1 MPAHSTLPG
10 FREFYPEDFAWR
22 RHLFQVWRQ
31 TARRFA
37 FREFDG
43 PALEPLELFTAKSG
57 EEIVG
62 QLFSF
67 RDKGGREVALR
78 PELTPTLARMV
89 AAKASALKRPIKWF
103 SVGDNYRYEKPQRGR
118 LRCFGQLNADV
129 LGESGPAAEVEL
141 IALAIQTL
149 AAFGLG
155 PKDVAVR
162 LSDREV
168 WTLFLEAAGC
178 PEEAAFEALGLIDKW
193 ERLGERERE
202 ARLEALGP
210 SAASAASEAVA
221 RFSGVDSLAGI
232 RAAFES
238 VRLSEAGAARLESR
252 LAAWRELLGGLEA
265 MGLGAYLQ
273 IDLGVVRG
281 LAYYTGFV
289 FEAFDRSR
297 SLRALAGGGRYDG
310 LVEKLG
316 GPPMPAAGFGMGD
329 VVLTELLEER
339 GLRPPLVDAPD
350 IYAVIGGEEER
361 MEALEDV
368 AFLRQAGYSVDY
380 PLKPASFGK
389 QFKAASAS
397 GARLAIVYGSAE
409 LADETVTLRDL
420 RERAER
426 QAPRETLLEAVR
438 EAMER

>member
-1 MPAHSTLPG
+1 MPAYSTLPG

-57 EEIVG
+57 EEIAG

-89 AAKASALKRPIKWF
+89 AAKANALKRPIKWF

-118 LRCFGQLNADV
+118 LRCFAQLNADI

-141 IALAIQTL
+141 IALTIQTL
-149 AAFGLG
+149 AAFGLS

-178 PEEAAFEALGLIDKW
+178 PEEAAIEALGVIDKW

-202 ARLEALGP
+202 ARLKALGP
-210 SAASAASEAVA
+210 SAASAASEAVS
-221 RFSGVDSLAGI
+221 RFSGADSLSGI

-238 VRLSEAGAARLESR
+238 VRLSEAGWARLESR

-265 MGLGAYLQ
+265 MGLGSYVQ
-273 IDLGVVRG
+273 IDPGVVRG

-316 GPPMPAAGFGMGD
+316 GPSMPAVGFGMGD

-339 GLRPPLVDAPD
+339 GLRPPLVGAPD

-409 LADETVTLRDL
+409 LAEETVTLRDL
-420 RERAER
+420 RERSER
-426 QAPRETLLEAVR
+426 RAPRETLLEAVR